1 MTRNKALKKL
11 SEPWNHH
18 QTPPPALRLPDA
30 SPSLSAVNPSTTAAA
45 ARAQLTRL
53 TATFDSYLKQRTAA
67 VTPRDLLHFL
77 RSRLRHNPA
86 LGHLDYHLFRYA
98 ATLDSFRHDHHTF
111 EYMLRSLASSD
122 RLDSLRSL
130 LEFIASNPCPCSDGI
145 FSCPK
150 IESIFRV
157 SISSFCR
164 SGRLDDA
171 LYSFDIMRRLI
182 DGKPDVALYNIVVQG
197 FVKLGKVEKGVEF
210 YEKMIRDRV
219 KPDVVT
225 FNTLI
230 SGYCRNSKFDQ
241 ALEVFGE
248 MKEKGCLPNV
258 VSFNTLIKGFF
269 RDGKAERA
277 VMMAREMIELGCDFS
292 CVTCDILVDGLS
304 RRGKIMVAADLMIE
318 FLRKGVL
325 PKEFDSF
332 VLVEMLCIEGKA
344 KRALE
349 LMDEL
354 WDKGYKPSSIVC
366 TTLVEGLRGVGM
378 IENSVGLVRRML
390 EDEIIP
396 DIVTFSCV
404 LRDMC
409 GAGSAREAN
418 ELRLLACKKGLNSD
432 AMVYRILVLGCVEE
446 GRKDEG
452 EVLVNEML
460 DRGFLPDIASYNMLM
475 DRLAKSKAS
484 CRD

>member
-1 MTRNKALKKL
+1 MSRNKALKKL
-11 SEPWNHH
+11 SEPWNLH
-18 QTPPPALRLPDA
+18 QTPPPPLRLPGA
-30 SPSLSAVNPSTTAAA
+30 SPSLSAVDPSTTAAA

-53 TATFDSYLKQRTAA
+53 SATFDSYLKQRTSA

-77 RSRLRHNPA
+77 RSRLGHNPA
-86 LGHLDYHLFRYA
+86 LGYLDYHLS
-98 ATLDSFRHDHHTF
+98 ATPR
-111 EYMLRSLASSD
+111 RSTRSATTTTRSST
-122 RLDSLRSL
+122 
-130 LEFIASNPCPCSDGI
+130 CSDP
-145 FSCPK
+145 SPPPTA
-150 IESIFRV
+150 SIP
-157 SISSFCR
+157 SDLSSTR
-164 SGRLDDA
+164 SVDPDDSDT
-171 LYSFDIMRRLI
+171 LYSFNIMRRLI
-182 DGKPDVALYNIVVQG
+182 DGKPDVALYNIAIQ
-197 FVKLGKVEKGVEF
+197 
-210 YEKMIRDRV
+210 
-219 KPDVVT
+219 VT

-230 SGYCRNSKFDQ
+230 SGYCRSNKFDQ
-241 ALEVFGE
+241 ALQVFGE

-258 VSFNTLIKGFF
+258 TG
-269 RDGKAERA
+269 
-277 VMMAREMIELGCDFS
+277 
-292 CVTCDILVDGLS
+292 LVEG
-304 RRGKIMVAADLMIE
+304 GKIMEVADLMIE

-332 VLVEMLCIEGKA
+332 VLVEILCIEGKA

-349 LMDEL
+349 LMDKL

-366 TTLVEGLRGVGM
+366 RTLVEGLRGVGL

-390 EDEIIP
+390 EDGIIP

-418 ELRLLACKKGLNSD
+418 ELRLLACKNGLVPDS
-432 AMVYRILVLGCVEE
+432 MVCRILVLGCVEE
-446 GRKDEG
+446 GRKKEG

-484 CRD
+484 YNDSKHALS